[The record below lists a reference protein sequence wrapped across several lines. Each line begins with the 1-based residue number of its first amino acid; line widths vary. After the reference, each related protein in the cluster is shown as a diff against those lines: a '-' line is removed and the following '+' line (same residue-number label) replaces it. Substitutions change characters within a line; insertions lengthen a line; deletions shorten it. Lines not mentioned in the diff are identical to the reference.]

1 MAYRKCLICGT
12 VFETES
18 CPRCM
23 SSELPHCDDIYFKLD
38 EIPEELCITR
48 TLGWQKEVCLKKADF
63 LKLAEEWGIFLHP
76 SDRRFMDEVEGDHIW
91 LVGFGG

>member
-1 MAYRKCLICGT
+1 
-12 VFETES
+12 
-18 CPRCM
+18 M